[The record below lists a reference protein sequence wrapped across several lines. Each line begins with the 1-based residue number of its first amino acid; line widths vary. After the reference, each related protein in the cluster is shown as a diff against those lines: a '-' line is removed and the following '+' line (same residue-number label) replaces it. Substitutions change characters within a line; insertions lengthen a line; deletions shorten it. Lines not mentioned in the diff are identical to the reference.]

1 MIPRARELLVG
12 GAILEGTL
20 LLGWVPLGPVEDAAR
35 WIGILV
41 AGGLLHLFLC
51 ARALRSRL
59 PFGRR
64 EATIALLLGAI
75 FRLTLVP
82 LEPSLSTDAYRH
94 VWDGRVQATD
104 VDPYLHPPTSPA
116 LACVRDA
123 EVWPRI
129 NHPELRTVYPPAA
142 QHLARAAA
150 GLHGFL
156 AWTGISGVVAWKGTL
171 LLVELAGAAL
181 LAAGLVRIGRGA
193 AFLVYAWSPLA
204 VVEFYGSGHVEA
216 AGVGLL
222 AGAVGLRLLGRHR
235 SAGAFFCA
243 AVLTKWIPA
252 ALLLFAGRVK
262 GWRLLLLGATGA
274 ASLLLPRYV
283 GAGRAAFESLAAYQ
297 SNWSFGGVLHEA
309 LRVDAWAAIPRR
321 TIERNFADLLAD
333 GNPPEKS
340 WGRAASGALALG
352 AAAWFSWRRRIP
364 VAAAAATGLFAFL
377 LLRPAIH
384 PWYATWLLPLLAL
397 THRPSIHLWTAL
409 VPLTYGVLLEYRAA
423 GKWAP
428 DLWVPAGILALVLP
442 LFLRE
447 WRPGRVHVPGA

>member
-1 MIPRARELLVG
+1 MIPRARELLLG

-41 AGGLLHLFLC
+41 GGGLLHLLLC
-51 ARALRSRL
+51 ARALRSGL

-64 EATIALLLGAI
+64 EATIALLVGGA
-75 FRLTLVP
+75 FRLTVVP

-94 VWDGRVQATD
+94 VWDGRVQAAG
-104 VDPYLHPPTSPA
+104 VDPYRHPPASPA
-116 LACVRDA
+116 LEGLRDA

-150 GLHGFL
+150 EAHGLL
-156 AWTGISGVVAWKGTL
+156 SWTGISEVVAWKGTL
-171 LLVELAGAAL
+171 LLVELTGAVL
-181 LAAGLVRIGRGA
+181 LAAGLLRIGRGA
-193 AFLVYAWSPLA
+193 AILVYAWSPLA

-216 AGVGLL
+216 AGVGCL
-222 AGAVGLRLLGRHR
+222 AGAVGLYLLGRPR

-252 ALLLFAGRVK
+252 ALLLLAARVK
-262 GWRLLLLGATGA
+262 DRRLLLLGAAGA
-274 ASLLLPRYV
+274 AALLLPRYA
-283 GAGRAAFESLAAYQ
+283 GAGRTAFESLAAYQ
-297 SNWSFGGVLHEA
+297 SNWGFGGVLHEA

-321 TIERNFADLLAD
+321 TLERNFADLLAD
-333 GNPPEKS
+333 GNPAEKF
-340 WGRAASGALALG
+340 WGRAACGALALG

-364 VAAAAATGLFAFL
+364 VAAAAASGLFAFL

-384 PWYATWLLPLLAL
+384 PWYATWMLPLLAL
-397 THRPSIHLWTAL
+397 AHRPSMHLWTAL
-409 VPLTYGVLLEYRAA
+409 VPLTYGVLLEYRAT
-423 GKWAP
+423 GSWDP
-428 DLWVPAGILALVLP
+428 DPWVPAGILALVLP
-442 LFLRE
+442 LFVME
-447 WRPGRVHVPGA
+447 WRFRVSRA